1 MNIWTIAGILLVA
14 GAIIG
19 IGIYSGSKIRDSG
32 DFLSGG
38 GKAGTWLV
46 CGAIMGSL
54 VSSQATI
61 GTAQL
66 AFHYGLS
73 AWWFTLGGGIGCLFL
88 ALFYIHP
95 LRNSHAI
102 TELQIISDEYGTLAG
117 TLGSALCSTGI
128 FISILA
134 QVVACGGLM
143 SVLFPLVPAPVII
156 LITVLLMSCYVLFG
170 GAWGAGMGG
179 ILKLLL
185 LYISSILCM
194 VVALAL
200 CKGQLTEVLSQ
211 ALCRTPLGMIQEQTG
226 YSVIHTV
233 SDLNA
238 RFFNLTA
245 RGKAK
250 DLGSGIS
257 LLLGVLSTQTYAQG
271 IWSGK
276 SDSTARKG
284 ALLGAFLT
292 PPLGIA
298 GICIGIFMR
307 SHYMTQAEADAL
319 LAAGIPLPSM
329 EILSGAI
336 QAFPMFALRHL
347 PPLPAGII
355 LGTLLITIV
364 GGGAGLTLGMATIL
378 VKDIYQPVTGRRED
392 PKNSLIVTR
401 VFIGLI
407 LAAAGILA
415 AVVSGSLINDM
426 GFLSMGLRGTT
437 VFLPLCG
444 ALWLKGKVNRRCI
457 LASVV
462 LSPLSVL
469 LGKMLHSPIDPL
481 FVGLAVSFFFFIL
494 GIMRNKL
501 LKGDTYE

>member
-1 MNIWTIAGILLVA
+1 MNIWIVTGIFLILGSIV
-14 GAIIG
+14 G
-19 IGIYSGSKIRDSG
+19 IGIYSGSKVRNSG

-38 GKAGTWLV
+38 GKAGSFLV

-88 ALFYIHP
+88 AFFYIHP
-95 LRNSHAI
+95 LRSSQSV
-102 TELQIISDEYGTLAG
+102 TELQIISEEYGTLAG
-117 TLGSALCSTGI
+117 TLGSALCSIGI

-134 QVVACGGLM
+134 QVVACCGLM
-143 SVLFPLVPAPVII
+143 SVLFPSLPASVTIG
-156 LITVLLMSCYVLFG
+156 ITVLLMSCYVLFG
-170 GAWGAGMGG
+170 GAWGTGMAG
-179 ILKLLL
+179 ILKLFL
-185 LYISSILCM
+185 LYLSSVLCM
-194 VVALAL
+194 AVALFL
-200 CKGQLTEVLSQ
+200 CRGQLPEALAQ
-211 ALCRTPLGMIQEQTG
+211 ALCGTELGSIQGQTG
-226 YSVIHTV
+226 YSVIRSI

-238 RFFNLTA
+238 RFFRLTA
-245 RGKAK
+245 RGTAK

-271 IWSGK
+271 IFSAK
-276 SDSTARKG
+276 SDRAARKG
-284 ALLGAFLT
+284 ALLCAFLT

-298 GICIGIFMR
+298 GICIGLFMR
-307 SHYMTQAEADAL
+307 SYCLTQAEADAL
-319 LAAGIPLPSM
+319 LAAGAPLPSM
-329 EILSGAI
+329 EILPCTI
-336 QAFPMFALRHL
+336 QAFPMFAIRCL
-347 PPLPAGII
+347 PPLLAGII

-378 VKDIYQPVTGRRED
+378 VKDIYDPIVGRRK
-392 PKNSLIVTR
+392 PAGSSLAVTR

-407 LAAAGILA
+407 LVTAGILT

-437 VFLPLCG
+437 IFLPLCG
-444 ALWLKGKVNRRCI
+444 ALWLKGKVDRRFV

-462 LSPLSVL
+462 LSPLTVL
-469 LGKMLHSPIDPL
+469 AGKLFHIPIDPL
-481 FVGLAVSFFFFIL
+481 FPGLLVSFLCFLF
-494 GIMRNKL
+494 GIIINKPS
-501 LKGDTYE
+501 KGEKYE